1 MLCIFH
7 DSLVTNCCYKMAENP
22 EINHVVNKETKD
34 ALCHILGIMVKKY
47 NHGLGK
53 EIVDLYGE

>member
-1 MLCIFH
+1 
-7 DSLVTNCCYKMAENP
+7 MAENP

-53 EIVDLYGE
+53 EIMDLYRKWRGQRGG